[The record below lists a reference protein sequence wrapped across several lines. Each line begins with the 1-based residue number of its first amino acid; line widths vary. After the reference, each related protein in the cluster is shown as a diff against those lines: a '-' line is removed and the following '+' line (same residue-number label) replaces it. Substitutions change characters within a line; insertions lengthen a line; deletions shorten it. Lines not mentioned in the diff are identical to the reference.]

1 MPENL
6 NAPAGTSDGAGSTQL
21 AANRARKRRGHW
33 RGLVCC
39 ALLALA
45 CWVAALTLP
54 MSSDQ
59 HDFFGGVAA
68 GAGVMTL
75 AFAVV
80 LVLGLRGHDG
90 ALPRALMGE
99 IDERDK
105 AVWLRAWQATGMVA
119 FAGVLLG
126 EVAIVL
132 GAPAQAPLAILSF
145 VLVIVLYG
153 SHAVIDRRM

>member
-1 MPENL
+1 MPDTL
-6 NAPAGTSDGAGSTQL
+6 NAAAGTSADADSTQV
-21 AANRARKRRGHW
+21 AANRARKRRGRW
-33 RGLVCC
+33 RALVCC
-39 ALLALA
+39 ALLAVT
-45 CWVAALTLP
+45 CWAAALTLP
-54 MSSDQ
+54 VSSER
-59 HDFFGGVAA
+59 HDFLVGVAA

-75 AFAVV
+75 AFGVV
-80 LVLGLRGHDG
+80 LLLGLRGRDG
-90 ALPRALMGE
+90 ALPRMMTGE

-105 AVWLRAWQATGMVA
+105 AVWLRAWQATGMAA

>member
-80 LVLGLRGHDG
+80 LVMGSAWAVASRPIREIPAAADLGDV
-90 ALPRALMGE
+90 P
-99 IDERDK
+99 
-105 AVWLRAWQATGMVA
+105 
-119 FAGVLLG
+119 
-126 EVAIVL
+126 EV
-132 GAPAQAPLAILSF
+132 PAD
-145 VLVIVLYG
+145 V
-153 SHAVIDRRM
+153 